1 MNTALG
7 KVLPVLRKVFD
18 SDLYILFL
26 CAAVLSGWIFG
37 CWVAMI
43 IVMLAVTAIGTICSV
58 KLKPLISFLMLYTA
72 TMGNQTVTKTDI
84 ILILVFAILVVVALV
99 FNLIFYKRDWALLH
113 PKNVKGYTFAHIL
126 LIIPFLFAGLGSNVE
141 NKSASFVAAAIM
153 FLITLLYVLL
163 YVGASKE
170 KSDFTGY
177 ALKCVFALSVIA
189 SVEFI
194 ISIVRIGN
202 YDAIIANLLSKNFW
216 IGWTGPNT
224 TASVIS
230 MGIPCGFCLC
240 LKKRKLN
247 FLAVPA
253 CVIAV
258 FIEFALVILS
268 GSRGSI
274 LFSVVTL
281 PPLLLYAM
289 WKTESKPTYFT
300 SVSVMF
306 LLSMLLIVK
315 FNEQINPVIM
325 SILNKGMSSS
335 GRVEYIYPEAVELF
349 KQNPIFGGG
358 WGYKLTNNMA
368 GFPQPYL
375 FHSTFYQFLAN
386 MGIVGVAFLAIFF
399 IWRYLSVIP
408 LRKNYAAVALTVSVF
423 LFDAYSLI
431 DTSFFNPSLFIITTL
446 MLLAIELDMPKDK
459 CLAFFGKNPLN
470 LFKKKK

>member
-1 MNTALG
+1 MNTTLG
-7 KVLPVLRKVFD
+7 KVLPVLRRVFD
-18 SDLYILFL
+18 SDLYLLFL
-26 CAAVLSGWIFG
+26 CAAVLTGWIFG

-43 IVMLAVTAIGTICSV
+43 IVMLAVTVIGTLCSV

-84 ILILVFAILVVVALV
+84 ILIFVFALLVVAALIT
-99 FNLIFYKRDWALLH
+99 NLVIYKRDWSLLH
-113 PKNVKGYTFAHIL
+113 PKNIKGYTFAHVL
-126 LIIPFLFAGLGSNVE
+126 LIIPFLFAGLGSSVE
-141 NKSASFVAAAIM
+141 NKSASLVAAAIV

-170 KSDFTGY
+170 KGDFTDY
-177 ALKCVFALSVIA
+177 AVKCVFALSVIA
-189 SVEFI
+189 SLEFI

-202 YDAIIANLLSKNFW
+202 YDQIVADLLNKNFW

-230 MGIPCGFCLC
+230 MGIPCGLCLC
-240 LKKRKLN
+240 IKKRKLN
-247 FLAVPA
+247 FLAIPA
-253 CVIAV
+253 CIAAV

-281 PPLLLYAM
+281 PSLLLYAM
-289 WKTESKPTYFT
+289 WKTESKPTYFAT
-300 SVSVMF
+300 FSVAF
-306 LLSMLLIVK
+306 LLFALLIVK

-325 SILNKGMSSS
+325 TILNKGMSSS

-358 WGYKLTNNMA
+358 WGYKLSNNLA
-368 GFPQPYL
+368 GLPQPYL

-386 MGIVGVAFLAIFF
+386 MGIVGVLFLAIFYL
-399 IWRYLSVIP
+399 WRYITVIP
-408 LRKNYAAVALTVSVF
+408 LRKNPAAVTLMVSVF

-431 DTSFFNPSLFIITTL
+431 DTSFFNPSLFIMTTL
-446 MLLAIELDMPKDK
+446 VLLSMELDTEKTK

-470 LFKKKK
+470 IFKKR